1 MNKEKTLFEK
11 IKNIDK
17 NILALQ
23 EKKKKLQ
30 DQCDHCTVKTTYEWD
45 GHDCWGKM
53 TRKRTDTCI
62 KCQKVIRISII

>member
-1 MNKEKTLFEK
+1 VNKEKTVFEK

-23 EKKKKLQ
+23 EEKKILQ
-30 DQCDHCTVKTTYEWD
+30 NQCVHPRIKTTYEWD
-45 GHDCWGKM
+45 GHDCWGNT

-62 KCQKVIRISII
+62 KCQKVMRLSIV